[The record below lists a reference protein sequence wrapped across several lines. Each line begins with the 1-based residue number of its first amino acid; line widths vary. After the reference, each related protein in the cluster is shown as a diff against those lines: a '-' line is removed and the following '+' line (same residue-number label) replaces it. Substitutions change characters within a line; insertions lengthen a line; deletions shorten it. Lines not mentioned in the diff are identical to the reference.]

1 MPCRSPWF
9 PPVRLLPP
17 RAPALTVRVR
27 GPCYLPAAGQGACC
41 SRGAVPPPAG
51 QCTAGRGL
59 LLLVHLPSKGGR
71 GGGRCLRKAVRC
83 TAGGALSL
91 SPKGSAVHCWWCT
104 VGGVEC
110 CARGSGRCT
119 VRPTVCGAA
128 QQRAPSL
135 HPPCTL
141 PNPAARRCSRRASA
155 TRRARRRPPGTKRS
169 AATESGMRTS
179 PGEEGMEAMQDKG
192 PAPSLSVALQR
203 APLLALAQ
211 S

>member
-83 TAGGALSL
+83 TAGGALSVEWSVVHAVL
-91 SPKGSAVHCWWCT
+91 GDARSGPRSVVLPSKG
-104 VGGVEC
+104 
-110 CARGSGRCT
+110 R
-119 VRPTVCGAA
+119 
-128 QQRAPSL
+128 
-135 HPPCTL
+135 PPCTL
-141 PNPAARRCSRRASA
+141 P
-155 TRRARRRPPGTKRS
+155 
-169 AATESGMRTS
+169 
-179 PGEEGMEAMQDKG
+179 
-192 PAPSLSVALQR
+192 APSLTPPRAGAADVPAQLAGRGGAHLGRSVPQR
-203 APLLALAQ
+203 PSLECAPLQVRREWRPCRTRGQRPPCLLPC
-211 S
+211 SVRPCSH